1 MTTDVYSQIVESIIR
16 HQEAIIGPVAIEQAE
31 QISGLRVDWD
41 HHEVTISGDPI
52 HVIDMLVQAYKNLF
66 GQISVEVSKEAAS
79 ALIGRLQPDRLPHT
93 LK

>member
-1 MTTDVYSQIVESIIR
+1 MDVYAQIVESIIS

-31 QISGLRVDWD
+31 QVPGLVLDWPK
-41 HHEVTISGDPI
+41 HQITISSDPVG
-52 HVIDMLVQAYKNLF
+52 VIDNLVQAYKSLF

-79 ALIGRLQPDRLPHT
+79 SLIGRLQPDRLPQT